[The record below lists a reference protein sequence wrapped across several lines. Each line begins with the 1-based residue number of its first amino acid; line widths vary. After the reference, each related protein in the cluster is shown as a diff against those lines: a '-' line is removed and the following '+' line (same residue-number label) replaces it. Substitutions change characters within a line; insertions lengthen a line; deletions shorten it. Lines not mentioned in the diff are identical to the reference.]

1 MRWKLAMGLFLIGY
15 LGPLD
20 GGLQAKEG
28 FGINK
33 LAVQLSRVRP
43 PEVLITDTRI
53 AVRSSGQGQGG
64 SFESQLIAALESE
77 LIGNDPRLRLEPDHP
92 ETLIEIA
99 LLDHSIEDRW
109 ETRTAS
115 RKVRTG
121 TDSKGK
127 PIFSNRLVKVRYQLI
142 TQVANVAL
150 KVSSLKQDRTL
161 LADTVL
167 WSYDEEL
174 KEGHN
179 APAHSQLESMARA
192 WLAQRIARRLTPTH
206 EQVGVL
212 VPKGSFK
219 ELGNLAKSGLWG
231 RYLEALEG
239 RPPFPAARD
248 EAYRQYALGLAYEA
262 LGYESEEPSITINYL
277 EQAALHYNSAIAQ
290 NPQEKFFTKAY
301 EGTGIKDEF
310 EASLV
315 RVFGGDPTR
324 SAPRKRAMAPLERVQ
339 TALEQYQQ
347 TVDFAQQLEAGFEAA
362 VGAKDLAGEP
372 QGGEGE
378 AVVDN
383 AAIIDMVR
391 AGLDD
396 EIILTTLESAPATR
410 FDTTP
415 QGLIQLAK
423 GQVSSQIIARIQ
435 ALASPDEP

>member
-1 MRWKLAMGLFLIGY
+1 MHWKVVLGLFLIGY
-15 LGPLD
+15 LVPLD

-33 LAVQLSRVRP
+33 LAVQLSRARP

-53 AVRSSGQGQGG
+53 AIRSSGQGQGG

-77 LIGNDPRLRLEPDHP
+77 LIGNDPRLRLEADHP

-109 ETRTAS
+109 ETRTVS
-115 RKVRTG
+115 QMVRTG
-121 TDSKGK
+121 TNSKGK
-127 PIFSNRLVKVRYQLI
+127 PVYDSRQVKVRYKLI

-150 KVSSLKQDRTL
+150 KVSSLNQDRTQ

-167 WSYDEEL
+167 WSYDNDY
-174 KEGHN
+174 KEGRD

-192 WLAQRIARRLTPTH
+192 WLAQRIARRLTPTR

-219 ELGNLAKSGLWG
+219 ELSNLAKSGLWG

-239 RPPFPAARD
+239 RQPLPAARD

-262 LGYESEEPSITINYL
+262 LGYEAEEPLITINYL
-277 EQAALHYNSAIAQ
+277 EQASLHYNSAIAQ
-290 NPQEKFFTKAY
+290 NPEEKFFTNAY
-301 EGTGIKDEF
+301 EGTSFMSELG
-310 EASLV
+310 SSVV
-315 RVFGGDPTR
+315 RVFGNDPSR

-347 TVDFAQQLEAGFEAA
+347 TVDFAQQLETGFDAA
-362 VGAKDLAGEP
+362 VGAKDLVGEP

-378 AVVDN
+378 VVVDN

-435 ALASPDEP
+435 TLASTDEP